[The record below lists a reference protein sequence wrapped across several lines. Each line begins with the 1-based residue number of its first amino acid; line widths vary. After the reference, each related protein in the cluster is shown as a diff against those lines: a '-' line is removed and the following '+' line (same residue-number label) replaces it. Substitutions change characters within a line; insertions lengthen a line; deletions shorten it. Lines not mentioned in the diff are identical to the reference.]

1 METNMTDQVDALDAL
16 CVWEEILENPQKYP
30 GVENY
35 RANHG
40 VCETRDR
47 VIEMTRVISA
57 AWEAA
62 LERGYEGPFDL
73 EFVPLAL
80 RYGSNATNPHA
91 PSIECPTLGML
102 PVYQNDPEMLGKYLT
117 LLQETELKHKLVARV
132 LNDLAD
138 GEYINCTPDTVF
150 WTPERIDSLYN
161 HEETK

>member
-1 METNMTDQVDALDAL
+1 MTVQVDTFAAL
-16 CVWEEILENPQKYP
+16 CVWEEILENPERYP

-47 VIEMTRVISA
+47 VIEMSQIISA

-62 LERGYEGPFDL
+62 FERGYEGPFDF

-80 RYGSNATNPHA
+80 KYGSNAANADA
-91 PSIECPTLGML
+91 PSIEYPTLGML
-102 PVYQNDPEMLGKYLT
+102 SLYQKNPAMLGHYLT
-117 LLQETELKHKLVARV
+117 LLWKADLKYKLVTQV
-132 LNDLAD
+132 LTDLAD

-150 WTPERIDSLYN
+150 WTPERIESQYN
-161 HEETK
+161 HEVTK